1 MLPNKVN
8 TPAFTQV
15 LSFSAPLGR
24 VTRETQHTSEKW
36 LGFVFLLSFLLEKE
50 DLEKKK
56 NIQTDICI
64 FFPTSKM
71 TQEAGRTDL

>member
-56 NIQTDICI
+56 KHSDRHLHFLSHFKDDTG
-64 FFPTSKM
+64 
-71 TQEAGRTDL
+71 GRQD